1 MPKPCT
7 SLILAT
13 GLMLGALSA
22 AAAHAAEAGKALFDQ
37 RCAACHQP
45 AGVGAPGL
53 APPLVDASLWQ
64 GLGQRAQEY
73 FFTVLNSGLSGTI
86 EVDGVGYYGL
96 VMPTQADLSAEQMSQ
111 LMDYVLN
118 DLNQTGTTLDA
129 GVLEQARATPLSHT
143 DVRAIRK
150 DVH

>member
-1 MPKPCT
+1 MPN
-7 SLILAT
+7 SLSAMLLVS
-13 GLMLGALSA
+13 GLLLGALPA
-22 AAAHAAEAGKALFDQ
+22 TAVHAAEAGKALFDQ
-37 RCAACHQP
+37 RCAACHQA

-53 APPLVDASLWQ
+53 APPLVDAALWQ
-64 GLGQRAQEY
+64 GLGKRAQEY

-96 VMPTQADLSAEQMSQ
+96 VMPTQADLSAEQMGQ
-111 LMDYVLN
+111 LMNYVLN

-129 GVLEQARATPLSHT
+129 GVLEQARANPLSHT